1 MDTIKTL
8 SSEPFRH
15 FVSTIGNLPTSF
27 TESMSYYELLAWLCN
42 YLEKTVI
49 PAVNNNAEALEEL
62 QKAFITL
69 KEYVDNYFANLDI
82 QTEIDNK
89 LDEMAESGQLADIIA
104 AYLQL
109 QGVLAFNTV
118 ADITDATNLADGSFV
133 KTYGYLRKGDGVY
146 DIYKVRPVLTSD
158 VIDGYDIVSITAAP
172 TLIAERL
179 PYGGELVIKMI
190 ATDNLADYLAL
201 NGKKTII
208 LPKGIDYEFDDPLI
222 INSDTTIDLNG
233 SKLLYTGVS
242 EIALFTYKTDD
253 TFTGYTGNANIVLK
267 NGKFYGGGISM
278 LHNKD
283 VVIENVEFE
292 TSTSRHTIQLAGCYN
307 VVIKSCIFNGTIP
320 ANQHGS
326 ECIDIDACNYASQ
339 PFAPES
345 SPMYDST
352 PNKNIVVSN
361 NTFKE
366 ATNVDL
372 RYTNAVGTHSHDSSG
387 ATTAEDVYITGNN
400 FGNPSYSAINLA
412 DYINTVIENNT
423 CESSQIFVIKRGW
436 LKHIKIHNNV
446 AELLTKYF
454 FANSGPSLKI
464 EDLAITSNSM
474 KVTDGNAATDAVM
487 QLVTVQGANITNNTI
502 RFQNHCFYTCDKE
515 SWDGGTYDATYRA
528 KDINIAHNTLM
539 KTTIQDA
546 SFNNRIRNTDNVSY
560 IGNKF
565 VHLVG
570 GLETNYSEFNIQETN
585 TGLVV
590 QDNMTDYPMNFL
602 DDTKIS
608 SIGSGFRYNNACY
621 ILSTTANQT
630 SRSGTLATPI
640 SNFSTLILTCG
651 TAADMQTVE
660 IRPYYGEDRLDNRT
674 WKIPQVKSDGTFGY
688 ATFTV

>member
-233 SKLLYTGVS
+233 SKLLC
-242 EIALFTYKTDD
+242 
-253 TFTGYTGNANIVLK
+253 
-267 NGKFYGGGISM
+267 
-278 LHNKD
+278 LH
-283 VVIENVEFE
+283 
-292 TSTSRHTIQLAGCYN
+292 
-307 VVIKSCIFNGTIP
+307 
-320 ANQHGS
+320 
-326 ECIDIDACNYASQ
+326 
-339 PFAPES
+339 
-345 SPMYDST
+345 
-352 PNKNIVVSN
+352 
-361 NTFKE
+361 
-366 ATNVDL
+366 
-372 RYTNAVGTHSHDSSG
+372 
-387 ATTAEDVYITGNN
+387 
-400 FGNPSYSAINLA
+400 
-412 DYINTVIENNT
+412 
-423 CESSQIFVIKRGW
+423 
-436 LKHIKIHNNV
+436 
-446 AELLTKYF
+446 TKQ
-454 FANSGPSLKI
+454 
-464 EDLAITSNSM
+464 M
-474 KVTDGNAATDAVM
+474 
-487 QLVTVQGANITNNTI
+487 
-502 RFQNHCFYTCDKE
+502 
-515 SWDGGTYDATYRA
+515 
-528 KDINIAHNTLM
+528 
-539 KTTIQDA
+539 
-546 SFNNRIRNTDNVSY
+546 
-560 IGNKF
+560 
-565 VHLVG
+565 
-570 GLETNYSEFNIQETN
+570 
-585 TGLVV
+585 
-590 QDNMTDYPMNFL
+590 
-602 DDTKIS
+602 
-608 SIGSGFRYNNACY
+608 
-621 ILSTTANQT
+621 ILS
-630 SRSGTLATPI
+630 LAT
-640 SNFSTLILTCG
+640 
-651 TAADMQTVE
+651 
-660 IRPYYGEDRLDNRT
+660 
-674 WKIPQVKSDGTFGY
+674 QVTPTSF
-688 ATFTV
+688 